1 VATGVVLLVV
11 ASVKFHLGAW
21 IVLLVIPLL
30 MWIFLRVSQH
40 YRGLAS
46 KLSLEGY
53 TAPRTIRHVVL
64 VLVPGIHRGVL
75 NAVAYA
81 KTIAPNPEAV
91 FVEIDPKDTAR
102 LQDRW
107 YELNL
112 GVPLTILKSPWR
124 SLAEP
129 IIQYTHTLRVEKHV
143 DVVTVIIPE
152 FEVTHWWHR
161 LLHNQAG
168 LMLKLALMFEP
179 GVVVTNV
186 RYRPDR

>member
-1 VATGVVLLVV
+1 
-11 ASVKFHLGAW
+11 
-21 IVLLVIPLL
+21 VLLVIPLL
-30 MWIFLRVSQH
+30 MLAFLRISQH
-40 YRGLAS
+40 YRGLATQ
-46 KLSLEGY
+46 LSLQGY
-53 TAPRTIRHVVL
+53 SPPRAVRHVVL

-81 KTIAPNPEAV
+81 KTISREAEAV
-91 FVEIDPKDTAR
+91 FVEVDPKDTAE
-102 LQDRW
+102 LQSRW
-107 YELNL
+107 RDLNL
-112 GVPLTILKSPWR
+112 GVPLTVLKSPWR

-152 FEVTHWWHR
+152 FVVSHWWHR
-161 LLHNQAG
+161 LLHNQSG
-168 LMLKLALMFEP
+168 LMLKFALMFEP